1 LYLNQ
6 FVPDVFVIF
15 APHLHPL
22 PLTDGQITLVRTVML
37 PSSCYHLPSK
47 YETGS
52 GVRSDVRKGT
62 VSLTEYTPFSKH
74 NYDTLTGVAAEFH

>member
-1 LYLNQ
+1 MYLNQ

-37 PSSCYHLPSK
+37 SSSCYHLPSE